1 MGAMPAGGGRQ
12 SLTEAAA
19 ETKPLQRAK
28 GYGGGGD
35 DELARITEG
44 PGRVVQ
50 IRRWLGLNESPD
62 GDTGLKGGEG
72 AVMKNFRVTREG
84 HLQLRPG
91 SATVCRLSD
100 GPVRG
105 LWQGFV
111 EGKRQV
117 LAACGGHLWR
127 ITPQEEGLWEK
138 EELGEIHD
146 GRTTFFGFDRKV
158 YLLTGGGYYY
168 WDGAGRVR
176 PVEGYVPL
184 VAVATP
190 PAGGGTELEGLNLLT
205 GKRRQRFSPDGSATV
220 FQLCESDIDEVTAV
234 EGTEL
239 SYTVDKKAGKLTFAK
254 APAAGTDCLTVTYR
268 KGEGQREQVE
278 KMTCAERY
286 SGAADARVF
295 LYGDGSN
302 SCLYSGLEENG
313 RPSAEYFPALNS
325 LTVDSANTPITGMI
339 RHYDRLLCFKSDAAY
354 AISQGSLTLADGR
367 VEPAFYVTTVNREVG
382 NVPLGQVRLVDN
394 DPRTLFAGGCYQW
407 ASTLSAT
414 RDERN
419 ARRLSRRVAQT
430 LAGFDLAGCVTYD
443 DGAEEEYYIACG
455 EKCLVHNYGNDSWY
469 LYEGLDVAVMER
481 LEEGLCFGT
490 GDGRLCRLSRA
501 CRNDDARAIDARW
514 ESGAMDFDR
523 AWLGKYSAYVWCAI
537 KPEAQALLHMT
548 AETDGRSGYPVK
560 TLAAGLSSFGHASFA
575 HWSFGVNR
583 KPKVIRSRLKV
594 KGCTYWK
601 LILSSRSASAT
612 ATVLEVDVKARY
624 GGMAK

>member
-1 MGAMPAGGGRQ
+1 MKDRKRGI
-12 SLTEAAA
+12 
-19 ETKPLQRAK
+19 K
-28 GYGGGGD
+28 GGD
-35 DELARITEG
+35 DDLARITEG
-44 PGRVVQ
+44 LGRVVQ

-62 GDTGLKGGEG
+62 GDTGLKSGEG
-72 AVMKNFRVTREG
+72 AVMRNFRVTREG

-91 SATVCRLSD
+91 SATVCALAD

-111 EGKRQV
+111 NGQRQV
-117 LAACGGHLWR
+117 LSACGGHLWKV
-127 ITPQEEGLWEK
+127 TPPAGSGEEGWTK
-138 EELGEIHD
+138 TDLGEIHD
-146 GRTTFFGFDRKV
+146 GRTSFFGFARKV
-158 YLLTGGGYYY
+158 YLLTGGGYYC
-168 WDGAGRVR
+168 WDGTGQVR
-176 PVEGYVPL
+176 TVEGYVPL

-220 FQLCESDIDEVTAV
+220 FQLCETDIDEVVAV
-234 EGTEL
+234 EGTAL
-239 SYTVDKKAGKLTFAK
+239 AYTVDTAAGKLTFAA

-268 KGEGQREQVE
+268 KGTGQREKVE
-278 KMTCAERY
+278 GMTCAERY

-295 LYGDGSN
+295 LYGDGGN
-302 SCLYSGLEENG
+302 GCLYSGLDENG
-313 RPSAEYFPALNS
+313 GPSAEYFPAVNCLS
-325 LTVDSANTPITGMI
+325 VDSANTPITGMI
-339 RHYDRLLCFKSDAAY
+339 RHYDRLLCFKSDSAY

-367 VEPAFYVTTVNREVG
+367 VESAFYVTTVNREVG
-382 NVPLGQVRLVDN
+382 NAPMGQVRLVDN

-430 LAGFDLAGCVTYD
+430 LAGFDLAECVTYD
-443 DGAEEEYYIACG
+443 DGAEEEYYIAWG
-455 EKCLVHNYGNDSWY
+455 GRCLVHNYGNDSWY

-490 GDGRLCRLSRA
+490 GDGRLCRLSRDY
-501 CRNDDARAIDARW
+501 RNDDAQAIDARW
-514 ESGAMDFDR
+514 ESGAMDFGR
-523 AWLGKYSAYVWCAI
+523 AWLGKYSAYIWCAI

-548 AETDGRSGYPVK
+548 AETDRQAGYPVK
-560 TLAAGLSSFGHASFA
+560 TLAAGLSAFGHASFA

-583 KPKVIRSRLKV
+583 KPRMIRSRLKV
-594 KGCTYWK
+594 QGCTYWK
-601 LILSSRSASAT
+601 LILSSRSASST

>member
-1 MGAMPAGGGRQ
+1 M
-12 SLTEAAA
+12 
-19 ETKPLQRAK
+19 
-28 GYGGGGD
+28 
-35 DELARITEG
+35 ARITEG

-50 IRRWLGLNESPD
+50 IRQWLGLNESPD
-62 GDTGLKGGEG
+62 GDTGLKSGEG
-72 AVMKNFRVTREG
+72 AVMRNFRVTREG

-91 SATVCRLSD
+91 SATVCTLAE

-111 EGKRQV
+111 NGQRQV
-117 LAACGGHLWR
+117 LSACGGHLWKV
-127 ITPQEEGLWEK
+127 TPAAEGAWTK
-138 EELGEIHD
+138 TDLGAIHD
-146 GRTTFFGFDRKV
+146 GRTSLFGFDQKV
-158 YLLTGGGYYY
+158 YLLTGGGYYC
-168 WDGAGRVR
+168 WDGTGQVR
-176 PVEGYVPL
+176 AVEGYVPL

-220 FQLCESDIDEVTAV
+220 FQLCETGIDEVVAV
-234 EGTEL
+234 EGTAL
-239 SYTVDKKAGKLTFAK
+239 AYTVDAAAGKLTFAS

-268 KGEGQREQVE
+268 KGTGQREKVE
-278 KMTCAERY
+278 GMTCAERY

-295 LYGDGSN
+295 LYGDGGN
-302 SCLYSGLEENG
+302 RCLYSALDENG
-313 RPSAEYFPALNS
+313 RPSAEYFPAANCLS
-325 LTVDSANTPITGMI
+325 VDSANAPITGMI
-339 RHYDRLLCFKSDAAY
+339 RHYDRLLCFKSDSAY

-367 VEPAFYVTTVNREVG
+367 AESAFYVTTVNREVG
-382 NVPLGQVRLVDN
+382 NAPMGQVRLVDN

-430 LAGFDLAGCVTYD
+430 LAGFDLEKCITYD
-443 DGAEEEYYIACG
+443 DGAEEEYYIAWG
-455 EKCLVHNYGNDSWY
+455 GRCLVHNYGNDSWY

-490 GDGRLCRLSRA
+490 GDGRLCRLSRDY
-501 CRNDDARAIDARW
+501 RNDDAQAIDARW
-514 ESGAMDFDR
+514 ESGAMDFGR
-523 AWLGKYSAYVWCAI
+523 AWLGKYGAYIWCAV

-548 AETDGRSGYPVK
+548 AETDRRSDYPVK
-560 TLAAGLSSFGHASFA
+560 TLAAGLVGFGHASFA

-583 KPKVIRSRLKV
+583 KPRMIRSRLKV
-594 KGCTYWK
+594 QGCTYWK
-601 LILSSRSASAT
+601 LILSSHSASST

>member
-1 MGAMPAGGGRQ
+1 M
-12 SLTEAAA
+12 
-19 ETKPLQRAK
+19 
-28 GYGGGGD
+28 
-35 DELARITEG
+35 ARITEG

-50 IRRWLGLNESPD
+50 IRQWLGLNESPD
-62 GDTGLKGGEG
+62 GDTGLKSGEG
-72 AVMKNFRVTREG
+72 AVMRNFRVTREG

-91 SATVCRLSD
+91 SATVCTLAT

-111 EGKRQV
+111 NGQRQV
-117 LAACGGHLWR
+117 LAACGGHLWKV
-127 ITPQEEGLWEK
+127 TPTAAGTWAK
-138 EELGEIHD
+138 TDLGAIHD
-146 GRTTFFGFDRKV
+146 GRTSIFGFDRKV
-158 YLLTGGGYYY
+158 YLLTGDGYYC
-168 WDGAGRVR
+168 WDGTGQVR
-176 PVEGYVPL
+176 AVEGYVPL

-220 FQLCESDIDEVTAV
+220 FQLCETGIDEVVAV
-234 EGTEL
+234 EGTDRA
-239 SYTVDKKAGKLTFAK
+239 YTVDAAAGKLTFAS

-268 KGEGQREQVE
+268 KGTGQREKVE
-278 KMTCAERY
+278 GMTCAERY

-295 LYGDGSN
+295 LYGDGGN
-302 SCLYSGLEENG
+302 GCLYSGLDENG
-313 RPSAEYFPALNS
+313 RPSAEYFPAANCLA
-325 LTVDSANTPITGMI
+325 VDSANTPITGMI
-339 RHYDRLLCFKSDAAY
+339 RHYDRLLCFKSDSAY

-382 NVPLGQVRLVDN
+382 NAPMGQVRLVDN

-430 LAGFDLAGCVTYD
+430 LASFELEKCVTYD
-443 DGAEEEYYIACG
+443 DGAEEEYYIAHAG
-455 EKCLVHNYGNDSWY
+455 RCLVHNYVNDSWY
-469 LYEGLDVAVMER
+469 LYEGLDAAVMER

-490 GDGRLCRLSRA
+490 GDGRLCRLSRDY
-501 CRNDDARAIDARW
+501 RNDDAQAIDARW
-514 ESGAMDFDR
+514 ESGAMDFGR
-523 AWLGKYSAYVWCAI
+523 AWLGKYGAYIWCAL

-548 AETDGRSGYPVK
+548 AETDRRSDYPVK
-560 TLAAGLSSFGHASFA
+560 TLAAGLSAFGHASFA

-583 KPKVIRSRLKV
+583 KPRMIRSRLKV
-594 KGCTYWK
+594 QGCTYWK
-601 LILSSRSASAT
+601 LILSSHSASST

>member
-1 MGAMPAGGGRQ
+1 M
-12 SLTEAAA
+12 
-19 ETKPLQRAK
+19 
-28 GYGGGGD
+28 
-35 DELARITEG
+35 
-44 PGRVVQ
+44 
-50 IRRWLGLNESPD
+50 
-62 GDTGLKGGEG
+62 
-72 AVMKNFRVTREG
+72 
-84 HLQLRPG
+84 
-91 SATVCRLSD
+91 
-100 GPVRG
+100 
-105 LWQGFV
+105 
-111 EGKRQV
+111 
-117 LAACGGHLWR
+117 
-127 ITPQEEGLWEK
+127 
-138 EELGEIHD
+138 
-146 GRTTFFGFDRKV
+146 
-158 YLLTGGGYYY
+158 
-168 WDGAGRVR
+168 
-176 PVEGYVPL
+176 
-184 VAVATP
+184 
-190 PAGGGTELEGLNLLT
+190 
-205 GKRRQRFSPDGSATV
+205 

-268 KGEGQREQVE
+268 KGEGQREQVG

-295 LYGDGSN
+295 LYGDGSS
-302 SCLYSGLEENG
+302 SCLYSGLDENG

-382 NVPLGQVRLVDN
+382 NAPLGQVRLVDN

-407 ASTLSAT
+407 VSTLSAT
-414 RDERN
+414 QDERN

-514 ESGAMDFDR
+514 ESGTMDFDR